1 MSGVVELQLWLLLAG
16 LSDFGVSEV
25 GVWVGLPELSGE
37 GDLKALIG
45 WVPPSLALFLLC
57 SNFLRNEDWRAEGR
71 SSRGGTIGGNVSAPS
86 GLGLWSLSNALR

>member
-1 MSGVVELQLWLLLAG
+1 MNFKVFTYIKKNWANLWLLLAG

-57 SNFLRNEDWRAEGR
+57 SNFLRNEDWRAEIWFG
-71 SSRGGTIGGNVSAPS
+71 
-86 GLGLWSLSNALR
+86 